1 MSEVTSEEAKV
12 NWIQRPKKLVLDSRS
27 LPGQDRTG
35 QGAQQFAQWV
45 LVAAVAARMA
55 WVLQR
60 QFRRKRQKPKGSQTS
75 HKV

>member
-35 QGAQQFAQWV
+35 QGAQQVHISQHYIYIS
-45 LVAAVAARMA
+45 LYLAAFISLAYY
-55 WVLQR
+55 
-60 QFRRKRQKPKGSQTS
+60 F
-75 HKV
+75 